1 MRGAGTCGV
10 PEQFDGAVIEGQ
22 DAVAFRL
29 RPPQIDHRTEPFRLD
44 GRQVVGFGDVGVE
57 VEQLPGLLVVV
68 GARLVAGDCLP
79 AVGPDGPVAEHL
91 EVLDL
96 PAGGYIGVVQGV
108 GETRTGDRQL
118 WDAPVVRGSL
128 HSGQLQNGGGDV
140 SDVVELVTDA
150 SSVSDAVGP
159 VNNQRVA
166 DSPAVG
172 VLLVPPHRT
181 VPDLGPPPWVV
192 RV

>member
-1 MRGAGTCGV
+1 M
-10 PEQFDGAVIEGQ
+10 
-22 DAVAFRL
+22 
-29 RPPQIDHRTEPFRLD
+29 
-44 GRQVVGFGDVGVE
+44 
-57 VEQLPGLLVVV
+57 
-68 GARLVAGDCLP
+68 
-79 AVGPDGPVAEHL
+79 AEHL

-118 WDAPVVRGSL
+118 WDTPVVRGGL
-128 HSGQLQNGGGDV
+128 HSGQFQNGGGDV

-159 VNNQRVA
+159 VNDQRIA

-181 VPDLGPPPWVV
+181 VPDLGPPPRVV